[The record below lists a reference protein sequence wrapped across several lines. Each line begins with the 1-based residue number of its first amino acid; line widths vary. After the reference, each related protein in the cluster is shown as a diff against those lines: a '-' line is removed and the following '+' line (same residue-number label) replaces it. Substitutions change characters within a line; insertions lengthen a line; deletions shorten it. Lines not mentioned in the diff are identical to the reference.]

1 MRHSFLLST
10 DIGKNIAFDGF
21 ATQSSTYEELYPPE
35 LAIDGNLHNK
45 LHKHSCTLT
54 LKDYE
59 PWWKVTFKY
68 DILVNEVIILN
79 RAGACKL

>member
-1 MRHSFLLST
+1 MRHIILLST

-21 ATQSSTYEELYPPE
+21 ATQSSTLEDNTPE
-35 LAIDGNLHNK
+35 LAIDGNLHNS
-45 LHKHSCTLT
+45 LDEHSCTHT

-68 DILVNEVIILN
+68 DILVSEVIIVN
-79 RAGACKL
+79 SVGACKL